1 VVVPTDKDLPSVDH
15 EVQALL
21 IGERSAASLQFPGRS
36 VMLASQ
42 EGL

>member
-1 VVVPTDKDLPSVDH
+1 MVVPTDKDLPSVNY
-15 EVQALL
+15 EIQALL
-21 IGERSAASLQFPGRS
+21 IGERLAGSLQFPGRS